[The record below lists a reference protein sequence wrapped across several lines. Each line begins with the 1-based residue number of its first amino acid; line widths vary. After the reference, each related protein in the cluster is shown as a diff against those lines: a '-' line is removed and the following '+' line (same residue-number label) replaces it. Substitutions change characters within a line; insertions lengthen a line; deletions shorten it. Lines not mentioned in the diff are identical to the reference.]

1 MSFKQLNARNK
12 AEIEHLQKKIR
23 NNTKLGK
30 LLSGQNR
37 WANLG
42 PANYRHMRY
51 LESQPRVNKA
61 ATNKRLGELVN
72 SITSRRIM
80 YGYVIVRNAHRN
92 KPWVPRTY
100 MRNGKLLTYGAPA
113 SMPNWEVPL
122 FRDPSRH
129 GLPWHAGTMVQTH
142 SKHGRAIANNK
153 RAKLVAEGSMR
164 PIVYGPTRKPS
175 PPRPK
180 FVHNTGPSLKKLAWN
195 ASGME
200 TLTPAQRTGI
210 MRAMGY
216 TRMTL
221 ENLRPKT
228 PPRLSPTAL
237 TKIRRNAAAK
247 TIQHAVRRHQRQVA
261 R

>member
-12 AEIEHLQKKIR
+12 AEIEHLQKKAR

-30 LLSGQNR
+30 LLSGENK

-51 LESQPRVNKA
+51 VESLPRVNMP
-61 ATNKRLGELVN
+61 TLNKRLRALVDN
-72 SITSRRIM
+72 VMSRRVM
-80 YGYVIVRNAHRN
+80 YGYVPVKNVA
-92 KPWVPRTY
+92 WVPRTF
-100 MRNGKLLTYGAPA
+100 MRNGERVTYTAPA
-113 SMPNWEVPL
+113 SMPKWEVL
-122 FRDPSRH
+122 RFRSPSRH
-129 GLPWHAGTMVQTH
+129 GIPWHAGRMIQTH
-142 SKHGRAIANNK
+142 STKGRIIHNNK
-153 RAKLVAEGSMR
+153 RAKLVAEGSMK
-164 PIVYGPTRKPS
+164 PIVYGPRRKPS

-180 FVHNTGPSLKKLAWN
+180 FKHNTGPSLKKLAWN

-200 TLTPAQRTGI
+200 ALTPAQRTGI

-221 ENLRPKT
+221 ENFRPKT
-228 PPRLSPTAL
+228 PPRLSPTTL
-237 TKIRRNAAAK
+237 TKLRRNAAAK